1 MGNLRII
8 WIIRAN
14 RGLYYSLII
23 ILQLQTYFNEPSPC
37 IWRFVLGL
45 RFRDGLLHEL
55 GISRRTSKGR
65 WSVVVG
71 TTQVFSILKIYY
83 IIYIWIWSPPSN
95 GPTPRSIEGYC
106 CIYIK
111 IYIYAIYV
119 YIYIYIYYIYTQYIK
134 LPKGRHWKEDT
145 ECPVYPPP
153 LCLFF
158 FGVSATLS
166 PPVSVMVYTTQKE
179 EIKV

>member
-1 MGNLRII
+1 MAI
-8 WIIRAN
+8 WICSIKKMTILMEHLSDLSIQKVSDSQIASVAGEFCWGTFTHITEKQLQDGASVQPQVLPPSRRRSSGPAKKPLVHGEFEDYMDYTGKQ
-14 RGLYYSLII
+14 RFVLLVLII

-83 IIYIWIWSPPSN
+83 NIWL
-95 GPTPRSIEGYC
+95 
-106 CIYIK
+106 
-111 IYIYAIYV
+111 YIYVIM
-119 YIYIYIYYIYTQYIK
+119 YIYIYI
-134 LPKGRHWKEDT
+134 
-145 ECPVYPPP
+145 
-153 LCLFF
+153 
-158 FGVSATLS
+158 
-166 PPVSVMVYTTQKE
+166 
-179 EIKV
+179 